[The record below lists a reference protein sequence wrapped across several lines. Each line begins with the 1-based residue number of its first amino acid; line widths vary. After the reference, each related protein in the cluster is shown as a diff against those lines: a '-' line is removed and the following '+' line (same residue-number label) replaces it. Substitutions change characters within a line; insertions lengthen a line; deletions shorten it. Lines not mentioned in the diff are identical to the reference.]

1 MKRIADALL
10 LAAMPALAHAACV
23 GLNVPPNAT
32 LAQIQAAIN
41 ANPNGATLCF
51 TTGTSVLSGYIM
63 PKPSQRLIC
72 DPRRTC
78 VITGNNTAIGGFRV
92 DAGTSGVLI
101 LAFAIRL
108 VLDLKDWG

>member
-1 MKRIADALL
+1 MMVCKVRGQRRKATKAEIYTSCRRSFRSSGRTSRAVLRAMKRIADALL

-51 TTGTSVLSGYIM
+51 TTGNS
-63 PKPSQRLIC
+63 
-72 DPRRTC
+72 
-78 VITGNNTAIGGFRV
+78 
-92 DAGTSGVLI
+92 
-101 LAFAIRL
+101 
-108 VLDLKDWG
+108 